1 MFRLLPLVQGGMRVT
16 LTDDIRQDVETFIN
30 AMYEENVTAAIFGD
44 DDRNVALRENFDR
57 DRYLNRLRDL
67 YL

>member
-1 MFRLLPLVQGGMRVT
+1 MRVA

-30 AMYEENVTAAIFGD
+30 AMLEENITGAIFGD
-44 DDRNVALRENFDR
+44 DDRNIALRENFDR
-57 DRYLNRLRDL
+57 DRYLSRLRDL

>member
-1 MFRLLPLVQGGMRVT
+1 MFRLLPLVQGEMRVA

-30 AMYEENVTAAIFGD
+30 AMYEENITGAIFGD